1 MRPLHSASIANKK
14 EHWDVGWS
22 PGRIW
27 WGGPVDFLY
36 LASGQRS
43 RPPHH
48 VPSLRFD
55 TCTMAPETRPWNL
68 PILPWRRLIV
78 QRCPMGAGG
87 NSPTHRMG
95 SMAIALPRSC
105 SLCSPLPLAIL
116 RHFGRAAARYV
127 DRSMGS
133 PHRPGIASGTC
144 RRSPPPLCASASDPT
159 PNTSVKGMY
168 SGEIESGSRPGNCD
182 SRPRN
187 CSSSSS

>member
-1 MRPLHSASIANKK
+1 MSADRPAASDGGACGFPVPGVWSAIA
-14 EHWDVGWS
+14 S
-22 PGRIW
+22 
-27 WGGPVDFLY
+27 
-36 LASGQRS
+36 
-43 RPPHH
+43 PHH

-87 NSPTHRMG
+87 DSPTHRMG
-95 SMAIALPRSC
+95 PMAIALPRSC

-133 PHRPGIASGTC
+133 PHRPGTASGTC
-144 RRSPPPLCASASDPT
+144 RRSPPSPLRLCQRSNPKHVGKRYVLRRNRVWIETWELRLSTQELQQQQQLIAQFSDVYLQFYT
-159 PNTSVKGMY
+159 V
-168 SGEIESGSRPGNCD
+168 
-182 SRPRN
+182 
-187 CSSSSS
+187 